1 MGSQSS
7 YFGDYPVQ
15 RNATVFPAPDTVTGQ
30 PVTTQPVTTQPVTTS
45 AQCFQQGY
53 FGAYLSRLVPIPHLI
68 YVPLDR
74 LSC

>member
-7 YFGDYPVQ
+7 YFGDSPVQ
-15 RNATVFPAPDTVTGQ
+15 RNATVFPAPDTVTG
-30 PVTTQPVTTQPVTTS
+30 QPVTTQPVTTS

-74 LSC
+74 LAC